1 MKKIL
6 LIGSLAASGVIFA
19 GCGSNN
25 GGSVSNVTIDSVME
39 DTKTAMESVKSVTTK
54 MNIDFDL
61 KVSASANGQSQD
73 FDMKISGEGT
83 IEAVLDKF
91 ASHQVYNMKQSLS
104 GVGSETKSE
113 IYMAVNPTDSKK
125 VDIYST
131 NSTGGT
137 SSDWTKSSV
146 DFEKASEQININ
158 LYDLYK
164 DNKDSFSM
172 DNKTQTYEGSN
183 CYVVKADIGFDQISK
198 YFANSGNDFSQLGLD
213 SISDIKAKTVY
224 YIDSET
230 KEVKGVEV
238 DMAESIKSIFEAAL
252 KEQLDSSGGKVD
264 IKVNSSKITTV
275 NTYNNVKSI
284 DIPKEITDSAN

>member
-19 GCGSNN
+19 GCGS
-25 GGSVSNVTIDSVME
+25 TIDSVME

-61 KVSASANGQSQD
+61 KVSASAKGQSQD
-73 FDMKISGEGT
+73 YDMKISSEGT

-91 ASHQVYNMKQSLS
+91 ASHRVCKIKEMT
-104 GVGSETKSE
+104 GVEGEMNSEQ
-113 IYMAVNPTDSKK
+113 YLAVNPTDSKK
-125 VDIYST
+125 VDIYS
-131 NSTGGT
+131 NGSIGGT
-137 SSDWTKSSV
+137 SLGRWTKSSV
-146 DFEKASEQININ
+146 DYEKASEQININ

-172 DNKTQTYEGSN
+172 DYKTKTYEGSN
-183 CYVVKADIGFDQISK
+183 CYVVRADIGLDQISK
-198 YFANSGNDFSQLGLD
+198 YLVNPDNDFSQLGFD

-238 DMAESIKSIFEAAL
+238 DMAESIKSIEALL
-252 KEQLDSSGGKVD
+252 KEQLASSGGKVD
-264 IKVNSSKITTV
+264 IKVKSSKITIV